1 MSGVSYKLVRVTE
14 EPRRFGLLTR
24 LFGPKVTET
33 VVFVPSRVEVE
44 RQLNRPGRVLIEGR
58 A

>member
-1 MSGVSYKLVRVTE
+1 MSGLSYKLVRVTE
-14 EPRRFGLLTR
+14 EPRRFGLTR

-44 RQLNRPGRVLIEGR
+44 RQLNRPGRVVIEGR